1 VERRGLASFGHARY
15 DTAEEKQT
23 MARDQ
28 GFTKWL
34 LQFQREKTAVGDLA
48 RTVAQDTEWQD
59 PPTLESL
66 ESQLLGAGRP
76 RAMIETARRAW
87 RRYAGDRPGMK

>member
-1 VERRGLASFGHARY
+1 
-15 DTAEEKQT
+15 
-23 MARDQ
+23 MAGEG

-34 LQFQREKTAVGDLA
+34 LQYRSEKTAFGDLA
-48 RTVAQDTEWQD
+48 RTVAQDPEWQD

-76 RAMIETARRAW
+76 GATLETARRAW
-87 RRYAGDRPGMK
+87 RRYVGDRPVVK